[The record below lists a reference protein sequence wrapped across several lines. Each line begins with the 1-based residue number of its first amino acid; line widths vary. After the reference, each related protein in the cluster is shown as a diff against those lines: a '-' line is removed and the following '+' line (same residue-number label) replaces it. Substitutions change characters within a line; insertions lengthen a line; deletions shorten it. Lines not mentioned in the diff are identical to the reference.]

1 MTMRRA
7 IIVFGVLA
15 ALNVAAYLLPV
26 RWDMTDDKHYSLSK
40 ASKALLRQSDAP
52 IEVTLLLEGDLNAGF
67 RRLKKATEETIA
79 EMNVFGQFTILSP
92 RARLLH
98 NSQFTMHDA
107 DSLGLRPIVIHERE
121 QNGKTA
127 QTTVYPYAIMS
138 YKGRKAVVT
147 LLKNTRGLSGE
158 ENLNASI
165 EQLEFAFMEAL
176 HLLQQTETPRVAI
189 LEGHG
194 EPDEAHTYDLMSALS
209 KYFAVDRGQIEAYPQ
224 QCSTDDHR
232 QSDRAKLFTREGKGE
247 KSAIDSHILDGYKAV
262 IVLNPQT
269 AFSEQERFVIDQ
281 YIMRGGAVL
290 WALNGVRFS
299 ETVLQ
304 SEGFTPILPLELG
317 LTDMLFRYGVRVN
330 PALVQDVQ
338 CLPIPVNVSS
348 DPSQPNLQ
356 PMPWTYAPLLLT
368 SQGSPITKNMG
379 QVMSTFVSPIDAV
392 GGEDG
397 IEKRVLL
404 ATSTASRVTATPGE
418 VDLNDLNPDMAAFQY
433 QYVPVAVSMEGVFP
447 SAFAH
452 RMVPEGI
459 ESDEPIRK
467 TSAKTRQ
474 VVIGSGSILLNE
486 TQKGQVLP
494 MGYDRY
500 SSMQFSNR
508 DFAANAMLWLTDSE
522 GLISLRE
529 KSIALRLLNDKR
541 AHEERQQVQA
551 ISTILPVAILAI
563 IGGIVF
569 VIRKRKYVKG
579 ER

>member
-15 ALNVAAYLLPV
+15 AINAAAYLLPV

-79 EMNVFGQFTILSP
+79 EMNVFGDV
-92 RARLLH
+92 RC
-98 NSQFTMHDA
+98 TMYDVQSFSK
-107 DSLGLRPIVIHERE
+107 DSLAALGLRPIVIHERE

-209 KYFAVDRGQIEAYPQ
+209 KYFQVDRGRLA
-224 QCSTDDHR
+224 SNDAMGATA
-232 QSDRAKLFTREGKGE
+232 SLNGE
-247 KSAIDSHILDGYKAV
+247 LVNCHILDGYKAV

-452 RMVPEGI
+452 RMIPEGI
-459 ESDEPIRK
+459 DCDEPIRK

-500 SSMQFSNR
+500 SGMQFSNR

-541 AHEERQQVQA
+541 AHEERQQVQV

>member
-1 MTMRRA
+1 MRKYA
-7 IIVFGVLA
+7 LYILIVGLFLCLYG
-15 ALNVAAYLLPV
+15 ALQVRPV
-26 RWDMTDDKHYSLSK
+26 RWDMTDDKHYSLSE
-40 ASKALLRQSDAP
+40 ASKSLLRQTDEP

-79 EMNVFGQFTILSP
+79 EMNVFGDV
-92 RARLLH
+92 RC
-98 NSQFTMHDA
+98 TMYDVQRFSE
-107 DSLGLRPIVIHERE
+107 DSLTALGLRPIVIHERE

-127 QTTVYPYAIMS
+127 QTTVYPYAIMQ
-138 YKGRKAVVT
+138 YKGKRAVVT

-209 KYFAVDRGQIEAYPQ
+209 KYFQVDRGQIVESQKSKDRFA
-224 QCSTDDHR
+224 
-232 QSDRAKLFTREGKGE
+232 QSQRP
-247 KSAIDSHILDGYKAV
+247 IDIHILDGYKAV
-262 IVLNPQT
+262 LIIDPQT
-269 AFSEQERFVIDQ
+269 PFSEQERFIIDQ
-281 YIMRGGAVL
+281 YLMRGGAVL
-290 WALNGVRFS
+290 WAVNGVRFS
-299 ETVLQ
+299 EQVLQ
-304 SEGFTPILPLELG
+304 SDGFTPILPLEVG

-330 PALVQDVQ
+330 PALVQDIQ
-338 CLPIPVNVSS
+338 CLPIPVNVSN

-368 SQGSPITKNMG
+368 SQGSPVTKNMG
-379 QVMSTFVSPIDAV
+379 QVMSTFVSPVDAV

-418 VDLNDLNPDMAAFQY
+418 VDLNDLNPDMNAFQY
-433 QYVPVAVSMEGVFP
+433 QYVPVAVSMEGVFN

-459 ESDEPIRK
+459 ETDEPILK
-467 TSAKTRQ
+467 TSRKTRQ
-474 VVIGSGSILLNE
+474 IVIGSSSVLLNE
-486 TQKGQVLP
+486 IQKNQALP

-500 SSMQFSNR
+500 SGMQFSNR
-508 DFAANAMLWLTDSE
+508 DFAANALLWLTDSE

-529 KSIALRLLNDKR
+529 KSVALRLLNDKR
-541 AHEERQQVQA
+541 AHDQRAQVQA
-551 ISTILPVAILAI
+551 VSTILPVAILAI

-569 VIRKRKYVKG
+569 VIRKRKYVK
-579 ER
+579 

>member
-1 MTMRRA
+1 MRKYTYY
-7 IIVFGVLA
+7 IFLCGLWLLLIG
-15 ALNVAAYLLPV
+15 ALELRPV
-26 RWDMTDDKHYSLSK
+26 RWDLTDDKHYSLSES
-40 ASKALLRQSDAP
+40 SKKMLSTLDNTA
-52 IEVTLLLEGDLNAGF
+52 EVTLLLGGDLNAGF
-67 RRLKKATEETIA
+67 RRLKKATEETLEELDVYADIRLKDEA
-79 EMNVFGQFTILSP
+79 SATE
-92 RARLLH
+92 LLH
-98 NSQFTMHDA
+98 EGRM

-127 QTTVYPYAIMS
+127 QTTVWPYAIID
-138 YKGRKAVVT
+138 YNGRRAVVT

-209 KYFAVDRGQIEAYPQ
+209 KYFQVDRGSITMNDL
-224 QCSTDDHR
+224 TDER
-232 QSDRAKLFTREGKGE
+232 VNV
-247 KSAIDSHILDGYKAV
+247 HILDGYKAV
-262 IVLNPQT
+262 IVVNPQT
-269 AFSEQERFVIDQ
+269 AFSEAERFVIDQ

-290 WALNGVRFS
+290 WSLNGVKLS
-299 ETVLQ
+299 EDILQ
-304 SEGFTPILPLELG
+304 REGFTPILPLDLG

-330 PALVQDVQ
+330 PALVQDIQ

-348 DPSQPNLQ
+348 DPEQPNLQ

-368 SQGSPITKNMG
+368 SQGSPITKDLG

-418 VDLNDLNPDMAAFQY
+418 VDLNDLNPDMSTFAY
-433 QYVPVAVSMEGVFP
+433 QYVPVAVSMEGSFP

-452 RMVPEGI
+452 RMAPEGI
-459 ESDEPIRK
+459 ETDEPIK
-467 TSAKTRQ
+467 KSSAKTRQ
-474 VVIGSGSILLNE
+474 VVIGSGSVLINE
-486 TQKGQVLP
+486 TMKNQALP

-500 SSMQFSNR
+500 SGMQFSNR
-508 DFAANAMLWLTDSE
+508 DFATNAILWLTDGD
-522 GLISLRE
+522 GLIALRE
-529 KSIALRLLNDKR
+529 KSVALRLLNDKR
-541 AHEERQQVQA
+541 AHDKRMQVQLV
-551 ISTILPVAILAI
+551 STISPIAILAL

-569 VIRKRKYVKG
+569 VIRKRKY
-579 ER
+579 ERQ

>member
-1 MTMRRA
+1 MERYKE
-7 IIVFGVLA
+7 IIVLAICA
-15 ALNVAAYLLPV
+15 ALVALSYVFVV
-26 RWDMTDDKHYSLSK
+26 RWDLTDDKHYSLSA
-40 ASKALLRQSDAP
+40 ASKTLLKQTDAP
-52 IEVTLLLEGDLNAGF
+52 IEVTLLLDGDLNAGF
-67 RRLKKATEETIA
+67 RRLKKATEETIEELDVYA
-79 EMNVFGQFTILSP
+79 DIVRVTGDGLQVTG
-92 RARLLH
+92 
-98 NSQFTMHDA
+98 
-107 DSLGLRPIVIHERE
+107 DSLGLQPIIIHERE

-127 QTTVYPYAIMS
+127 QTTVYPYALMK

-194 EPDEAHTYDLMSALS
+194 EPDEAHTYDLMAALS
-209 KYFAVDRGQIEAYPQ
+209 KYFQIDRG
-224 QCSTDDHR
+224 SLTN
-232 QSDRAKLFTREGKGE
+232 EGMNELTNEG
-247 KSAIDSHILDGYKAV
+247 IDAHMLDGYKA
-262 IVLNPQT
+262 IIIASPQT
-269 AFSEQERFVIDQ
+269 AFSDAERFVIDQ

-299 ETVLQ
+299 EQVLQ
-304 SEGFTPILPLELG
+304 REGFTPIIALDLG
-317 LTDMLFRYGVRVN
+317 LTEMLFKYGIRVN

-348 DPSQPNLQ
+348 DPQQPNLQ

-368 SQGSPITKNMG
+368 SQGSPITKSMG

-404 ATSTASRVTATPGE
+404 ATSTASRVTGTPGE
-418 VDLNDLNPDMAAFQY
+418 VDLSDMNPDMSTFVY
-433 QYVPVAVSMEGVFP
+433 QYVPVAVSLEGCFA
-447 SAFAH
+447 SAYAH
-452 RMVPEGI
+452 RMVPEGVTGDGVQVTEKDI
-459 ESDEPIRK
+459 IK
-467 TSAKTRQ
+467 TGVKTRQ
-474 VVIGSGSILLNE
+474 VVIGSGSVLLNE

-500 SSMQFSNR
+500 SGMQFSNR
-508 DFAANAMLWLTDSE
+508 DFATNAVLWLTDSE

-529 KSIALRLLNDKR
+529 KSVALRLLNDKR
-541 AHEERQQVQA
+541 AHDKRTQVQL
-551 ISTILPVAILAI
+551 ISTISPVAILAL
-563 IGGIVF
+563 IGGIVWI
-569 VIRKRKYVKG
+569 VRKRKYEYKG
-579 ER
+579 

>member
-1 MTMRRA
+1 MKWRNVL
-7 IIVFGVLA
+7 IVLGVLA
-15 ALNVAAYLLPV
+15 AINAAAYLLPV

-40 ASKALLRQSDAP
+40 ASKALLRQTDAP
-52 IEVTLLLEGDLNAGF
+52 IEVTMLLEGDLNAGF
-67 RRLKKATEETIA
+67 RRLKKAAEETLE
-79 EMNVFGQFTILSP
+79 EMDVFGQFTM
-92 RARLLH
+92 H
-98 NSQFTMHDA
+98 NAQFTMHDA

-209 KYFAVDRGQIEAYPQ
+209 KYFQVDRGQLA
-224 QCSTDDHR
+224 SND
-232 QSDRAKLFTREGKGE
+232 GM
-247 KSAIDSHILDGYKAV
+247 SATASLNDELIDVHILDGYKAV

-500 SSMQFSNR
+500 SGMQFSNR

-569 VIRKRKYVKG
+569 VIRKRKYEV
-579 ER
+579 

>member
-1 MTMRRA
+1 MLSLLDHRA
-7 IIVFGVLA
+7 
-15 ALNVAAYLLPV
+15 
-26 RWDMTDDKHYSLSK
+26 
-40 ASKALLRQSDAP
+40 
-52 IEVTLLLEGDLNAGF
+52 EVTLLLGGDLNAGF
-67 RRLKKATEETIA
+67 RRLKKATEETLEELAVYADIRVKDGWSA
-79 EMNVFGQFTILSP
+79 AQENGLT
-92 RARLLH
+92 
-98 NSQFTMHDA
+98 

-127 QTTVYPYAIMS
+127 QTTVYPYAIIE
-138 YKGRKAVVT
+138 YNGKRAVVT

-209 KYFAVDRGQIEAYPQ
+209 KYFQVDRGSVTMNELTNERVNA
-224 QCSTDDHR
+224 
-232 QSDRAKLFTREGKGE
+232 
-247 KSAIDSHILDGYKAV
+247 HILDGYKAV

-290 WALNGVRFS
+290 WSLNGVKLS
-299 ETVLQ
+299 EEVLQ
-304 SEGFTPILPLELG
+304 REGFTPILPLDLG

-330 PALVQDVQ
+330 PALVQDIQ

-348 DPSQPNLQ
+348 DPQQPNLQ
-356 PMPWTYAPLLLT
+356 PMPWT
-368 SQGSPITKNMG
+368 TKDLG

-418 VDLNDLNPDMAAFQY
+418 VDLNDLNPDMSTFAY
-433 QYVPVAVSMEGVFP
+433 QYVPVAVSMEGSFP

-452 RMVPEGI
+452 RMAPEGI
-459 ESDEPIRK
+459 ETDEPIRK
-467 TSAKTRQ
+467 SSAKTRQ
-474 VVIGSGSILLNE
+474 VVIGSGSVMINE
-486 TQKGQVLP
+486 TMKNQALP

-500 SSMQFSNR
+500 SGMQFSNR
-508 DFAANAMLWLTDSE
+508 DFATNAVLWLTDGD
-522 GLISLRE
+522 GLIALRE
-529 KSIALRLLNDKR
+529 KSVALRLLNDKR
-541 AHEERQQVQA
+541 AHEQRAGIQA
-551 ISTILPVAILAI
+551 FSTILPVAILAL

-569 VIRKRKYVKG
+569 VVRKRKY
-579 ER
+579 ERQ

>member
-1 MTMRRA
+1 MLSVMAT
-7 IIVFGVLA
+7 IVVLSH
-15 ALNVAAYLLPV
+15 VWVV
-26 RWDMTDDKHYSLSK
+26 RWDLTDDKHYSLSES
-40 ASKALLRQSDAP
+40 SKKTLSILDHRA
-52 IEVTLLLEGDLNAGF
+52 EVTLLLGGDLNAGF
-67 RRLKKATEETIA
+67 RRLKKATEETLEELAVYADIRVKDGWSA
-79 EMNVFGQFTILSP
+79 AQENGLM
-92 RARLLH
+92 
-98 NSQFTMHDA
+98 

-127 QTTVYPYAIMS
+127 QTTVWPYAIID
-138 YKGRKAVVT
+138 YNGRRAVVT

-209 KYFAVDRGQIEAYPQ
+209 KYFQVDRGSIVERPLR
-224 QCSTDDHR
+224 SETK
-232 QSDRAKLFTREGKGE
+232 DRDEVAQRP
-247 KSAIDSHILDGYKAV
+247 IDIHILDGYKAV
-262 IVLNPQT
+262 IIVNPQT

-290 WALNGVRFS
+290 WSLNGVKLS
-299 ETVLQ
+299 EEVLQ
-304 SEGFTPILPLELG
+304 REGFTPILPLDLG

-330 PALVQDVQ
+330 PALVQDIQ

-348 DPSQPNLQ
+348 DPQQPNLQ

-368 SQGSPITKNMG
+368 SQGSPITKDLG

-418 VDLNDLNPDMAAFQY
+418 VDLNDLNPDMSTFAY
-433 QYVPVAVSMEGVFP
+433 QYVPVAVSMEGSFP

-459 ESDEPIRK
+459 ETDEPIK
-467 TSAKTRQ
+467 KSSAKTRQ
-474 VVIGSGSILLNE
+474 VVIGSGSVLINE
-486 TQKGQVLP
+486 TMKNQALP

-500 SSMQFSNR
+500 SGMQFSNR
-508 DFAANAMLWLTDSE
+508 DFATNAVLWLTDGD
-522 GLISLRE
+522 GLIALRE
-529 KSIALRLLNDKR
+529 KSVALRLLNDKR
-541 AHEERQQVQA
+541 AHEKRMQVQLV
-551 ISTILPVAILAI
+551 STISPIAILAL

-569 VIRKRKYVKG
+569 VIRKRKY

>member
-1 MTMRRA
+1 MNWKHIT
-7 IIVFGVLA
+7 IVLIVLA
-15 ALNVAAYLLPV
+15 AINIAAYLVPV
-26 RWDMTDDKHYSLSK
+26 RWDMTDDKHYSLSE
-40 ASKALLRQSDAP
+40 ASKTMLRQTDAP
-52 IEVTLLLEGDLNAGF
+52 VEVTLLLQGDLNAGF
-67 RRLKKATEETIA
+67 RRLLKATEETLE
-79 EMNVFGQFTILSP
+79 EMDVYGEFII
-92 RARLLH
+92 H
-98 NSQFTMHDA
+98 NSQLTINNAQFTKDIA
-107 DSLGLRPIVIHERE
+107 DSLGLRPIIIHERE

-127 QTTVYPYAIMS
+127 QTTVYPYALMQ
-138 YKGRKAVVT
+138 YKGRRAVVT

-209 KYFAVDRGQIEAYPQ
+209 KYFQVDRGSIIN
-224 QCSTDDHR
+224 D
-232 QSDRAKLFTREGKGE
+232 GM
-247 KSAIDSHILDGYKAV
+247 SAVDPHILDGYKA
-262 IVLNPQT
+262 ILIIDPQT
-269 AFSEQERFVIDQ
+269 PFSEQERFIIDQ

-299 ETVLQ
+299 EQVLQ
-304 SEGFTPILPLELG
+304 SEGFTPVLPLELG
-317 LTDMLFRYGVRVN
+317 LTDMLFRYGIRVN
-330 PALVQDVQ
+330 PALVQDIQ

-348 DPSQPNLQ
+348 DPAQPNLQ

-368 SQGSPITKNMG
+368 SQGSPVTKNMG
-379 QVMSTFVSPIDAV
+379 QIMSTFVSPIDAV

-418 VDLNDLNPDMAAFQY
+418 VDLNDMNPDMTAFQY
-433 QYVPVAVSMEGVFP
+433 QYVPVAVSAEGVFP

-452 RMVPEGI
+452 RMAPEGI

-467 TSAKTRQ
+467 TSTRTRQ
-474 VVIGSGSILLNE
+474 IVIGSGSILLNE
-486 TQKGQVLP
+486 IQKGQALP

-500 SSMQFSNR
+500 SGMQFSNR
-508 DFAANAMLWLTDSE
+508 DFAANAVLWLTDGE

-529 KSIALRLLNDKR
+529 KNIALRLLNDKR
-541 AHEERQQVQA
+541 AHDQRKQVQA
-551 ISTILPVAILAI
+551 VSTILPVAILAI

-569 VIRKRKYVKG
+569 VIRKRKYGV
-579 ER
+579 RR

>member
-1 MTMRRA
+1 MKGYWKA
-7 IIVFGVLA
+7 IVVIGTCAVLL
-15 ALNVAAYLLPV
+15 ALSYVWVV
-26 RWDMTDDKHYSLSK
+26 RWDMTDDKHYSLSE
-40 ASKALLRQSDAP
+40 ASKTLLKQTDAP
-52 IEVTLLLEGDLNAGF
+52 IEVTVLLDGDLNAGF
-67 RRLKKATEETIA
+67 RRLRKATLETIEELDVYA
-79 EMNVFGQFTILSP
+79 DIKVKGDGLKVKGDG
-92 RARLLH
+92 LKVKGDGLKVKG
-98 NSQFTMHDA
+98 
-107 DSLGLRPIVIHERE
+107 DSLGLSPIVIHERE

-127 QTTVYPYAIMS
+127 QTTVWPYALME

-176 HLLQQTETPRVAI
+176 HLLQQTETPRIAI

-209 KYFAVDRGQIEAYPQ
+209 KYFQVDRGQIAGDEV
-224 QCSTDDHR
+224 DV
-232 QSDRAKLFTREGKGE
+232 
-247 KSAIDSHILDGYKAV
+247 HILDGYKAV
-262 IVLNPQT
+262 IIANPQT
-269 AFSEQERFVIDQ
+269 AFSDTERFVIDQ

-299 ETVLQ
+299 EQVLQ

-317 LTDMLFRYGVRVN
+317 LTEMLFKYGVRVN
-330 PALVQDVQ
+330 PALVQDFQ

-392 GGEDG
+392 GGEDA

-418 VDLNDLNPDMAAFQY
+418 VNLNDMNPDVKAFVY
-433 QYVPVAVSMEGVFP
+433 QYVPVAVSLEGVFT

-452 RMVPEGI
+452 RMIPEGVQT
-459 ESDEPIRK
+459 DEAIRK
-467 TSAKTRQ
+467 TGVKTRQ
-474 VVIGSGSILLNE
+474 VVIGSGSVLLNE
-486 TQKGQVLP
+486 VQKNQALP

-500 SSMQFSNR
+500 SGMQFSNR
-508 DFAANAMLWLTDSE
+508 DFISNAVLWLTDSE

-529 KSIALRLLNDKR
+529 KTVALQLLNDQR
-541 AHEERQQVQA
+541 AHEKRAQIQT
-551 ISTILPVAILAI
+551 ISVVVPIAILAL

-569 VIRKRKYVKG
+569 VIRKKKYEQKV
-579 ER
+579 

>member
-1 MTMRRA
+1 MLA
-7 IIVFGVLA
+7 CVA
-15 ALNVAAYLLPV
+15 ALVALTHVFVV
-26 RWDMTDDKHYSLSK
+26 RWDMTDDKHYSLSE
-40 ASKALLRQSDAP
+40 ASKALLKQTDEP
-52 IEVTLLLEGDLNAGF
+52 IEVTLLLDGDLNAGF
-67 RRLKKATEETIA
+67 RRLKKATEETVA
-79 EMNVFGQFTILSP
+79 EMKVYGNLSLTLP
-92 RARLLH
+92 SREGTGL
-98 NSQFTMHDA
+98 A

-127 QTTVYPYAIMS
+127 QTTVYPYALMR
-138 YKGRKAVVT
+138 YKGRRAVVT

-189 LEGHG
+189 LEGHN
-194 EPDEAHTYDLMSALS
+194 EPDEAHTYDLMAALS
-209 KYFAVDRGQIEAYPQ
+209 KYFQVDRGQIANSQEL
-224 QCSTDDHR
+224 
-232 QSDRAKLFTREGKGE
+232 RAN
-247 KSAIDSHILDGYKAV
+247 SHILDGYKAV
-262 IVLNPQT
+262 LIVSPQT
-269 AFSEQERFVIDQ
+269 AFSDAERFVIDQ

-299 ETVLQ
+299 EQVLQ
-304 SEGFTPILPLELG
+304 SEGFTPIVPLDLG

-397 IEKRVLL
+397 IEKRILL

-418 VDLNDLNPDMAAFQY
+418 VNLNDMNPDLNAFQY
-433 QYVPVAVSMEGVFP
+433 QYVPIAVSLEGSFP

-452 RMVPEGI
+452 RMVPEGVDT
-459 ESDEPIRK
+459 DEPIRK
-467 TSAKTRQ
+467 SSPRTRQ

-486 TQKGQVLP
+486 MQKNQALP

-500 SSMQFSNR
+500 SGMQFSNR
-508 DFAANAMLWLTDSE
+508 DFAANAVLWLTDGE

-529 KSIALRLLNDKR
+529 KSVVLRLLNDKR
-541 AHEERQQVQA
+541 AHDERAKVQA
-551 ISTILPVAILAI
+551 ISVILPIAILAL
-563 IGGIVF
+563 IGGTVF
-569 VIRKRKYVKG
+569 VVRKRKYEYKC